1 MTPEEKQAMV
11 QFMGTIYGESKK
23 NDDML
28 VGQSTN
34 LQPKS
39 NQVRQRVE
47 EVLRTP
53 SSSTPLPRAV
63 EAPPLAVQ
71 APIKSPAQAAAEL
84 AQQGVANA
92 LVPNA
97 DKSTL
102 EEAHIQTQ
110 LVDPNQMEF
119 DLTEPSKVDRIIE
132 LLESHNRLL
141 VEIRDSNIKSKYNA
155 KRAKNKKP
163 Q

>member
-63 EAPPLAVQ
+63 EAPPLAAK
-71 APIKSPAQAAAEL
+71 APIQSPDQAAAEL
-84 AQQGVANA
+84 AQLGASKT

-97 DKSTL
+97 DRSVL
-102 EEAHIQTQ
+102 EEVVT
-110 LVDPNQMEF
+110 P
-119 DLTEPSKVDRIIE
+119 DLSLLLLPPFPEDAVAGVEGPLATEGAE
-132 LLESHNRLL
+132 LDGGAAAL
-141 VEIRDSNIKSKYNA
+141 
-155 KRAKNKKP
+155 RALP
-163 Q
+163 GATR